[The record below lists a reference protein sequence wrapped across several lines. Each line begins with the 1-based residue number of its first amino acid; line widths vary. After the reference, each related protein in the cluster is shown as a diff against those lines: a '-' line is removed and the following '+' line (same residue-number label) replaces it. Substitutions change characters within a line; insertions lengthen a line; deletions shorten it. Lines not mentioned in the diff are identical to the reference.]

1 MDIGINFRVEIEGYE
16 ESISCV
22 LIGIEN
28 GKYLII
34 RTPPLHTLGNA
45 SRSLIKE
52 QEIYV
57 KYVYKGTIS
66 GFQSKIIDN
75 IYEPFKLLFIEYPEK
90 IECYDFR
97 GNRRVECYL
106 PAFVRILERR
116 IEGSITDIS
125 KAGCLLDIK
134 MPDFEDCKNLFDN
147 NEEIDIVF
155 QLPGINEALSA
166 NSKHRSLK
174 EETDKVRIG
183 IEFVYMENRDK
194 TKLMDF
200 LLKANK

>member
-1 MDIGINFRVEIEGYE
+1 M
-16 ESISCV
+16 
-22 LIGIEN
+22 
-28 GKYLII
+28 
-34 RTPPLHTLGNA
+34 
-45 SRSLIKE
+45 
-52 QEIYV
+52 
-57 KYVYKGTIS
+57 
-66 GFQSKIIDN
+66 
-75 IYEPFKLLFIEYPEK
+75 KLLFIEYPEK

-155 QLPGINEALSA
+155 QLPGINEALNA
-166 NSKHRSLK
+166 NSKHTTLK
-174 EETDKVRIG
+174 EEPDKVSIG
-183 IEFVYMENRDK
+183 LESVYMANRY
-194 TKLMDF
+194 TTHPLAL